1 MHRVITI
8 ARQYGSRGREI
19 GRAVAELTGSK
30 FYDNNLITM
39 SAQKTGISSD
49 KLVDADEKI
58 PNSVLYTLATGS
70 SIFANT
76 ISPSIQPINDRLF
89 FAQSDLI
96 KSLAAQGPSVFVG
109 RCADSVLEGR
119 EHILRVFFYADFT
132 HRVNEICKRHSL
144 SESEAKSIIIKTDRH
159 RANYYN
165 YYTGRKWGKP
175 ENYDLMLATDRLTT
189 EQAAQC
195 ADYYIRHKYW
205 GKKRIAME
213 LISRGYGRKTVS
225 EAIATISDALFE
237 ATIVKLVEKK
247 YPEPAEDR
255 AEHERRI
262 SAISR
267 MGYSLSEIKKAM
279 SAVYGEN
286 F

>member
-1 MHRVITI
+1 MRLPGGVRCIVKHIFRAEDLNLQKSIYFDDVLAYNLYEEVCRHRYVSHRSDYADALALCECIRQCSDTRHPLGKTEDFMHRVITI

-70 SIFANT
+70 SMFANT

-119 EHILRVFFYADFT
+119 EHVLRVFFYADFT

-189 EQAAQC
+189 EQAAQ
-195 ADYYIRHKYW
+195 
-205 GKKRIAME
+205 
-213 LISRGYGRKTVS
+213 
-225 EAIATISDALFE
+225 
-237 ATIVKLVEKK
+237 IV
-247 YPEPAEDR
+247 A
-255 AEHERRI
+255 
-262 SAISR
+262 
-267 MGYSLSEIKKAM
+267 SLAGL
-279 SAVYGEN
+279 Y
-286 F
+286 

>member
-1 MHRVITI
+1 MQSFGGFFEAYYYHNYLRLPPDTAAQITVDFSVKPNKRGLRLSFRGGICALPGGVRCIVKHIFRAEDLNLKKSIYFDDVLAYNLYEEVCRHRYVRHRSDYADASALCECIRQCSDTRHTLGKTEDFMHRVITI

-96 KSLAAQGPSVFVG
+96 KSLAAQGPLVFVG
-109 RCADSVLEGR
+109 RCA
-119 EHILRVFFYADFT
+119 
-132 HRVNEICKRHSL
+132 
-144 SESEAKSIIIKTDRH
+144 
-159 RANYYN
+159 
-165 YYTGRKWGKP
+165 
-175 ENYDLMLATDRLTT
+175 
-189 EQAAQC
+189 
-195 ADYYIRHKYW
+195 
-205 GKKRIAME
+205 E
-213 LISRGYGRKTVS
+213 LGS
-225 EAIATISDALFE
+225 
-237 ATIVKLVEKK
+237 
-247 YPEPAEDR
+247 
-255 AEHERRI
+255 
-262 SAISR
+262 
-267 MGYSLSEIKKAM
+267 
-279 SAVYGEN
+279 
-286 F
+286 

>member
-1 MHRVITI
+1 MSNIFFAQRTSICKKVFTLTTFWRIIYMKRCAGIDMSDIGRIMPMLRLCANAFGNFMHRVITI

-189 EQAAQC
+189 EQAAQ
-195 ADYYIRHKYW
+195 
-205 GKKRIAME
+205 
-213 LISRGYGRKTVS
+213 
-225 EAIATISDALFE
+225 
-237 ATIVKLVEKK
+237 IV
-247 YPEPAEDR
+247 A
-255 AEHERRI
+255 
-262 SAISR
+262 
-267 MGYSLSEIKKAM
+267 SLAGL
-279 SAVYGEN
+279 Y
-286 F
+286 

>member
-19 GRAVAELTGSK
+19 GRAVAELTGSN

-96 KSLAAQGPSVFVG
+96 KSLAATGTVG
-109 RCADSVLEGR
+109 VR
-119 EHILRVFFYADFT
+119 
-132 HRVNEICKRHSL
+132 
-144 SESEAKSIIIKTDRH
+144 
-159 RANYYN
+159 RAV
-165 YYTGRKWGKP
+165 R
-175 ENYDLMLATDRLTT
+175 RL
-189 EQAAQC
+189 
-195 ADYYIRHKYW
+195 
-205 GKKRIAME
+205 G
-213 LISRGYGRKTVS
+213 S
-225 EAIATISDALFE
+225 
-237 ATIVKLVEKK
+237 
-247 YPEPAEDR
+247 
-255 AEHERRI
+255 
-262 SAISR
+262 
-267 MGYSLSEIKKAM
+267 
-279 SAVYGEN
+279 
-286 F
+286 

>member
-1 MHRVITI
+1 MKRCAGIDM
-8 ARQYGSRGREI
+8 SDI
-19 GRAVAELTGSK
+19 GRIMPMLRLCANAFGNVRIRGTRLEKRRILCTESLLSQDSTEAADARSDGGLRQLTGSK

-189 EQAAQC
+189 EQAAQ
-195 ADYYIRHKYW
+195 
-205 GKKRIAME
+205 
-213 LISRGYGRKTVS
+213 
-225 EAIATISDALFE
+225 
-237 ATIVKLVEKK
+237 IV
-247 YPEPAEDR
+247 A
-255 AEHERRI
+255 
-262 SAISR
+262 
-267 MGYSLSEIKKAM
+267 SLAGL
-279 SAVYGEN
+279 Y
-286 F
+286 